1 MENIAELEQQLQAIE
16 DNERLSFTLG
26 KKTYRIAR
34 LGNWTSRRINKLL
47 YELRRKK
54 LQTADDILSSDE
66 DRKIVAQVVA
76 IAILRFP
83 WRIKLFYWYLWRKLD
98 RKYSQAD
105 FSPIISKIIDNS
117 DMGFFSSN
125 LASLHATATMET
137 MMTKETITNIAA
149 KLNSEQ
155 GTTSS
160 SVSTGK
166 SRRSRSGNTG
176 SGTQS

>member
-1 MENIAELEQQLQAIE
+1 MENIEQLEQQLRELE
-16 DNERLSFTLG
+16 DNEKLSFTLG

-47 YELRRKK
+47 YELKRKK
-54 LQTADDILSSDE
+54 LQTADDVLSSDG

-83 WRIKLFYWYLWRKLD
+83 WRIKMFYWYLWRKLD

-105 FSPIISKIIDNS
+105 FAPIISKIVDNS

-125 LASLHATATMET
+125 LASLHAASSMET

-149 KLNSEQ
+149 KLSSEQ
-155 GTTSS
+155 GMISS
-160 SVSTGK
+160 LHSTGK

-176 SGTQS
+176 SETQS

>member
-1 MENIAELEQQLQAIE
+1 MNIQEIDRQLQALE
-16 DNERLSFTLG
+16 ENEKLSFTLG

-54 LQTADDILSSDE
+54 IETPEDILSSDD
-66 DRKIVAQVVA
+66 DRKLVAQVVA

-83 WRIKLFYWYLWRKLD
+83 WRIKLFHWYLWRKLD
-98 RKYSQAD
+98 RKYSQED
-105 FSPIISKIIDNS
+105 FAPIISVLIENS
-117 DMGFFSSN
+117 DMGFFSKN
-125 LASLHATATMET
+125 LASLHAAASMET

-155 GTTSS
+155 ETTSS
-160 SVSTGK
+160 SPSTGK

-176 SGTQS
+176 SETQS